1 MGDTKQFI
9 ELVNNVCRRPNM
21 FTLDGTY
28 GEVVALFT
36 GIQIAASD
44 SPIADDEERTLNQ
57 FVNAR
62 LLVPDKYWWP
72 GAVRMVTDDDETAI
86 AKLRD
91 LLVEFATLTKT
102 HSLTE
107 IRESAARIRDEYEEP
122 EPAKVW
128 RQFLE
133 ARYSADQ
140 SLIEPL
146 ILSHPQA
153 EVLWRGNGAPPGV
166 ADQLMA
172 CLLYTS
178 PSPRDQRGS
187 RMPSSA

>member
-1 MGDTKQFI
+1 
-9 ELVNNVCRRPNM
+9 
-21 FTLDGTY
+21 
-28 GEVVALFT
+28 
-36 GIQIAASD
+36 
-44 SPIADDEERTLNQ
+44 
-57 FVNAR
+57 
-62 LLVPDKYWWP
+62 
-72 GAVRMVTDDDETAI
+72 MVTDDDETAI

-172 CLLYTS
+172 ISESYVVSVVSGSLESGKVSLATEVGMIEAHLVDGKWRIDAS
-178 PSPRDQRGS
+178 SFIENDLARD
-187 RMPSSA
+187 A